1 MYNLIEYSSNYSE
14 AIGVLWIYSKVEVT
28 SFDDNIENIDH
39 FKSFEY
45 QAKLLGN
52 KFAQFTPNKG
62 NGILKNT
69 AIAVPLKYLRNYWR
83 SLGLKN

>member
-1 MYNLIEYSSNYSE
+1 MILKIQIWSANVQSDRIQFKL
-14 AIGVLWIYSKVEVT
+14 VT

-62 NGILKNT
+62 NGILKNA